1 LHVVWWAGWII
12 GKVEPFPFGLLTMM
26 LSLEAIVLSGLLLS
40 ASNRAA
46 ELDRKMMRKEYGLN
60 METNEIVDRLA
71 EDISKIRLLLN
82 SSSGHFHR

>member
-1 LHVVWWAGWII
+1 MI
-12 GKVEPFPFGLLTMM
+12 

-60 METNEIVDRLA
+60 METNEIVDRVA

>member
-1 LHVVWWAGWII
+1 MI
-12 GKVEPFPFGLLTMM
+12 